1 MISIAGLI
9 RFRMAQTA
17 ALVAVL
23 VFACHGA
30 LSGTADLGHI
40 IAAAVPSQARLSA
53 AELTPSYTILPAAP
67 TQVAKASQ
75 ETRPAA
81 ASLPVLLP
89 AQAQAAL
96 PQSAGAAPRDTS
108 ARPAPL
114 LSPPYAARGPPFL
127 S

>member
-1 MISIAGLI
+1 MAGLI
-9 RFRMAQTA
+9 RFRMAQA
-17 ALVAVL
+17 IALVAVL
-23 VFACHGA
+23 VFACHGT
-30 LSGTADLGHI
+30 LSGPTALGDI
-40 IAAAVPSQARLSA
+40 IAATTPSEAWLSPS
-53 AELTPSYTILPAAP
+53 ELTPAYTILPAAP

-75 ETRPAA
+75 ETRPPA